1 MMKNYQLV
9 LTEHLN
15 HYGYLFGGTLLK
27 WADESAYIC
36 ARIDHPGKSFLTVGM
51 EKVSYKKRVE
61 LGSII
66 VFNVGKERTGTTSV
80 TYRVSARIAGA
91 SPGDGAEIFT
101 TMVTF
106 VCIDEDGNKRPL
118 VEGGRP
124 RGSPHGT
131 TPA

>member
-1 MMKNYQLV
+1 MKNYQLV

-36 ARIDHPGKSFLTVGM
+36 ARLDHPGRSFLTVGM

-66 VFNVGKERTGTTSV
+66 VFDVARERTGTTSV
-80 TYRVSARIAGA
+80 TYRVIAGIA
-91 SPGDGAEIFT
+91 GSSESDGSEIFS

-106 VCIDEDGNKRPL
+106 VCIDQDGNKSL
-118 VEGGRP
+118 IG
-124 RGSPHGT
+124 
-131 TPA
+131 

>member
-1 MMKNYQLV
+1 MQNYQLV

-27 WADESAYIC
+27 WVDESAYIC
-36 ARIDHPGKSFLTVGM
+36 ARIEHFGKSFVTVGM

-66 VFNVGKERTGTTSV
+66 VFNVVKEKAGTTSV
-80 TYRVSARIAGA
+80 TYRVTASIASALK
-91 SPGDGAEIFT
+91 GDCSEIFS

-106 VCIDEDGNKRPL
+106 VCIDKN
-118 VEGGRP
+118 
-124 RGSPHGT
+124 GT
-131 TPA
+131 KCPI